1 MKIYLKT
8 GALML
13 IIALLFLSCRSDS
26 QENPRA
32 LVEGKVVSATV
43 DYNKFMLRI
52 ISENTVVAETLL
64 ETGGNFK
71 LSGPIGKTGFE
82 MIATEKI
89 KTFSADKT
97 GLQISSDGLK
107 ISVPAGITYIKFNE
121 IVLEQ

>member
-8 GALML
+8 GALIL

-32 LVEGKVVSATV
+32 FVEGKVVSATV

-71 LSGPIGKTGFE
+71 LSGPIGETGFE

-107 ISVPAGITYIKFNE
+107 ISVPVGITYIKFNE

>member
-1 MKIYLKT
+1 MKIYRKT
-8 GALML
+8 GTLML

-32 LVEGKVVSATV
+32 FVEGKVVSATV

-121 IVLEQ
+121 IVLEK

>member
-8 GALML
+8 GALVL

-26 QENPRA
+26 QDNPRA
-32 LVEGKVVSATV
+32 YVEGKVISATV
-43 DYNKFMLRI
+43 DYNKFLLKI
-52 ISENTVVAETLL
+52 ISESTIVAETMLASD
-64 ETGGNFK
+64 GNFK
-71 LSGPIGKTGFE
+71 LSGPIGKNGFD
-82 MIATEKI
+82 IVSTEKI

>member
-8 GALML
+8 GTLVL

-43 DYNKFMLRI
+43 DYNKFLLKI
-52 ISENTVVAETLL
+52 INESTIVAETMLPSD
-64 ETGGNFK
+64 GNFK
-71 LSGPIGKTGFE
+71 LSGPIGKNGFDVVS
-82 MIATEKI
+82 TEKI
-89 KTFSADKT
+89 KTFSTDKT

-107 ISVPAGITYIKFNE
+107 ISVPAGITYLKFNE

>member
-8 GALML
+8 GALVL
-13 IIALLFLSCRSDS
+13 IIALLFMSCRSDS

-32 LVEGKVVSATV
+32 FVEGKVVSATV

-71 LSGPIGKTGFE
+71 LSGPIGKNGFD
-82 MIATEKI
+82 IVSTEKI
-89 KTFSADKT
+89 ITFSADKT

>member
-8 GALML
+8 GTLVL

-71 LSGPIGKTGFE
+71 LSGPIGETGFE

>member
-107 ISVPAGITYIKFNE
+107 ISVPAGITYLKFNE

>member
-1 MKIYLKT
+1 MKIYLKA
-8 GALML
+8 GAVML
-13 IIALLFLSCRSDS
+13 IIAVLFLSCRSDS

-32 LVEGKVVSATV
+32 FIEGKLISATV
-43 DYNKFMLRI
+43 DYNKFSLKI
-52 ISENTVVAETLL
+52 ISEKTVVAETLL

-97 GLQISSDGLK
+97 GLSLSDDGLK

-121 IVLEQ
+121 IVLEK

>member
-71 LSGPIGKTGFE
+71 LSGPIGETGFE

>member
-32 LVEGKVVSATV
+32 LVEGKVVAATV

>member
-8 GALML
+8 GALVL

-32 LVEGKVVSATV
+32 FVEGKVVSATV

-97 GLQISSDGLK
+97 GLSLSDDGLK

>member
-8 GALML
+8 GALVL

-32 LVEGKVVSATV
+32 LVEGKVVAATV

>member
-8 GALML
+8 GALVL

-32 LVEGKVVSATV
+32 FVEGKVVSATV

-97 GLQISSDGLK
+97 GLSLSDDGLK

-121 IVLEQ
+121 IVLEK

>member
-8 GALML
+8 GALVL

-32 LVEGKVVSATV
+32 FVEGKVVSATV

-52 ISENTVVAETLL
+52 ISENTVAAETLL

-71 LSGPIGKTGFE
+71 LSGPIGETGFE

-89 KTFSADKT
+89 KTFSTDKT
-97 GLQISSDGLK
+97 GLQISSDGFK
-107 ISVPAGITYIKFNE
+107 IRVPAGITYIKFNE
-121 IVLEQ
+121 IVLEK

>member
-8 GALML
+8 GALVL

>member
-1 MKIYLKT
+1 MKIYRKT

-32 LVEGKVVSATV
+32 FVEGKVVSATV

-64 ETGGNFK
+64 ASDGNFK
-71 LSGPIGKTGFE
+71 LSGPIGKNGFD
-82 MIATEKI
+82 IVSTEKI
-89 KTFSADKT
+89 ITFSADKT
-97 GLQISSDGLK
+97 GPKLSSDGLR
-107 ISVPAGITYIKFNE
+107 ILVPAGITYIKFNE
-121 IVLEQ
+121 IVLEK

>member
-8 GALML
+8 GTLVL

-26 QENPRA
+26 QDNPRA
-32 LVEGKVVSATV
+32 YVEGKVISATV
-43 DYNKFMLRI
+43 DYNKFLLKI
-52 ISENTVVAETLL
+52 ISESTIVAETMLASD
-64 ETGGNFK
+64 GNFK
-71 LSGPIGKTGFE
+71 LSGPIGKNGFD
-82 MIATEKI
+82 IVSTEKI

>member
-8 GALML
+8 GALIL

-32 LVEGKVVSATV
+32 FVEGKVVSATV

-71 LSGPIGKTGFE
+71 LSGPIGKNGFD
-82 MIATEKI
+82 IVSTEKI
-89 KTFSADKT
+89 KTFSTDKT
-97 GLQISSDGLK
+97 GLQISSDGFK
-107 ISVPAGITYIKFNE
+107 IRVPAGITYIKFNE
-121 IVLEQ
+121 IVLEK

>member
-1 MKIYLKT
+1 MKIYRKT

-107 ISVPAGITYIKFNE
+107 ISVPAGITYLKFNE

>member
-8 GALML
+8 GALVL
-13 IIALLFLSCRSDS
+13 IIALLFMSCRSDS

>member
-1 MKIYLKT
+1 MKIYLNT
-8 GALML
+8 GALVL

>member
-8 GALML
+8 GALVL

-26 QENPRA
+26 QDNPRA
-32 LVEGKVVSATV
+32 YVEGKVISATV
-43 DYNKFMLRI
+43 DYNKFLLKI
-52 ISENTVVAETLL
+52 ISESTIVAETMLASD
-64 ETGGNFK
+64 GNFK
-71 LSGPIGKTGFE
+71 LSGPIKKNGFDVVS
-82 MIATEKI
+82 TEKI

-121 IVLEQ
+121 IVLEK

>member
-1 MKIYLKT
+1 MKIYRKT
-8 GALML
+8 GALIL

-26 QENPRA
+26 QDNPRA
-32 LVEGKVVSATV
+32 YVEGKVISATV
-43 DYNKFMLRI
+43 DYNKFLLKI
-52 ISENTVVAETLL
+52 ISESTIVAETMLASD
-64 ETGGNFK
+64 GNFK
-71 LSGPIGKTGFE
+71 LSGPIGKNGFD
-82 MIATEKI
+82 IVSTEKI